1 MMIKLVERR
10 IRLVEFL
17 LLSILIL
24 SFVASLC
31 IGSYSLSPQE
41 VLSSLISS
49 NQVILNIRLLRIVT
63 AVIVGASL
71 AVNGAVMQCILR
83 NPLASPFTLGISQGA
98 AFGAAFAIIYLGAGL
113 LHRTGESVTILNP
126 YLVPVFAFLGS
137 LISVFIILT
146 LAKVRDLSPEAMIL
160 AGVAMASLFQ
170 AATMLMQ
177 YFAESDVEVASVVF
191 WTFGDMGRTYWNE
204 IYIMLAVFL
213 PAIIYFIFR
222 RMDYN
227 ALTLS
232 DETAMSLGV
241 NPQRVRL
248 EGMLMASLLTA
259 VCVSFTGIVGFVGLV
274 APHFVRISITGD
286 YRYLIPLSAI
296 SGSIL
301 LLIADTFGRTV
312 ISPVIIP
319 VGIITAFIGAPTF
332 IYLLMRRR

>member
-1 MMIKLVERR
+1 MMVRIVEKR
-10 IRLVEFL
+10 IRSAELL

-24 SFVASLC
+24 SLVASLC
-31 IGSYSLSPQE
+31 IGSYNLSPQE
-41 VLSSLISS
+41 VLSSLI
-49 NQVILNIRLLRIVT
+49 NGKQIIWNIRLPRIVT

-71 AVNGAVMQCILR
+71 AVSGAVMQCILR
-83 NPLASPFTLGISQGA
+83 NPLASPFTLGVSQGA

-113 LHRTGESVTILNP
+113 LHRTGESITILNP
-126 YLVPVFAFLGS
+126 YLVPAFAFLGS
-137 LISVFIILT
+137 LISVFVILI
-146 LAKVRDLSPEAMIL
+146 LAKVRDFGPEAMIL

-213 PAIIYFIFR
+213 IAIAYFTFR

-232 DETAMSLGV
+232 DETAVSLGV
-241 NPQRVRL
+241 NPQRIRL
-248 EGMLMASLLTA
+248 EGMLMAAFLTA

-274 APHFVRISITGD
+274 APHSVRISITGD
-286 YRYLIPLSAI
+286 YRYLIPLSTI
-296 SGSIL
+296 SGAAL

-319 VGIITAFIGAPTF
+319 VGIVTAFIGAPTF
-332 IYLLMRRR
+332 IYLLMRR